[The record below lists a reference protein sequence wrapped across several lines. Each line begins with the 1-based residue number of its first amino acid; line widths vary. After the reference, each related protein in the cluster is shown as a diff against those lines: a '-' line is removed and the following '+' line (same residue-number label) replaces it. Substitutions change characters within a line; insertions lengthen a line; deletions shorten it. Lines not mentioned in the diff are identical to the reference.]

1 MTTIEMCS
9 FPEYKHKA
17 KDKSGPALLTI
28 GSFRITSEPM
38 HYIDHGS
45 GGAAEVMRLVEGP
58 QPALKAGEVLIE
70 VWYAGVSR
78 PDVAQRQGIYAP
90 PADASPV
97 LGLEVSGRIV
107 DVAAG
112 VLQWKKGDIVCAL
125 TSGGGYAE
133 YCAVPAGNCLPIPP
147 GLSPLEASTLPEN
160 FFTVWSNVF
169 ERAKLKAGD
178 KFLVHGGSSGIG
190 LTAIQLAK
198 HFGAQ
203 IYTTVGTAEK
213 AAYCKKMGADVTY
226 NYKEQDWA
234 KLIWPDSGKHGMD
247 VILDIVGGK
256 YIMKNLRSLA
266 IEGRLVQIAF
276 LHGAEAPDFDAMRIM
291 MRRLTVMG
299 STLRPRTHEEK
310 AAIAQS
316 LLANVWPLFGT
327 GQLKSFVFKTFA
339 LKDVVAA
346 HELLESSRHIG
357 KLVLEVKAA

>member
-1 MTTIEMCS
+1 M
-9 FPEYKHKA
+9 
-17 KDKSGPALLTI
+17 L
-28 GSFRITSEPM
+28 
-38 HYIDHGS
+38 YIDHGA

-58 QPALKAGEVLIE
+58 SPVLKPGEVLIE

-90 PADASPV
+90 PAGASPL
-97 LGLEVSGRIV
+97 LGLEVSGRITEV
-107 DVAAG
+107 ASDVQ
-112 VLQWKKGDIVCAL
+112 QWKKGDIVCAL

-133 YCAVPAGNCLPIPP
+133 YCAVPAGNCMPIPP
-147 GLSPLEASTLPEN
+147 GLSPLEAATLPEN

-169 ERAKLKAGD
+169 ERAQLKAGE

-198 HFGAQ
+198 HFGAEV
-203 IYTTVGTAEK
+203 YTTVGTDEK
-213 AAYCKKMGADVTY
+213 AAYCRKMGADIVY

-234 KLIWPDSGKHGMD
+234 KMIWPDSGKHGVD
-247 VILDIVGGK
+247 VILDIVGGE

-291 MRRLTVMG
+291 MRRLTIMG
-299 STLRPRTHEEK
+299 STLRPRTVEEK
-310 AAIAQS
+310 AAIGKS
-316 LLANVWPLFGT
+316 LVEKVWPLFGT
-327 GQLKSFVFKTFA
+327 GQLKSFVFKIFPLREA
-339 LKDVVAA
+339 VAA
-346 HELLESSRHIG
+346 HQLLESSKHIG

>member
-1 MTTIEMCS
+1 MR
-9 FPEYKHKA
+9 FV
-17 KDKSGPALLTI
+17 
-28 GSFRITSEPM
+28 
-38 HYIDHGS
+38 DHAT
-45 GGAAEVMRLVEGP
+45 GGAAEVMRVIEGP
-58 QPALKAGEVLIE
+58 MPKPKTGEVLIE

-97 LGLEVSGRIV
+97 LGLEVAGQIV
-107 DVAAG
+107 EVAPDVRE
-112 VLQWKKGDIVCAL
+112 WKKGDVVCAL

-133 YCAVPAGNCLPIPP
+133 YCAVPVGNCMPIPP
-147 GLSPLEASTLPEN
+147 GLSPMEAATLPEN

-169 ERAKLKAGD
+169 DRAQLKAGE

-198 HFGAQ
+198 HFGAE

-213 AAYCKKMGADVTY
+213 AAYCQKMGASTVY

-234 KLIWPDSGKHGMD
+234 KMIWPDSGKHGMD
-247 VILDIVGGK
+247 VILDIVGGE

-291 MRRLTVMG
+291 MRRLTIMG
-299 STLRPRTHEEK
+299 STLRPRTLAEK
-310 AAIAQS
+310 AAIGRD
-316 LLANVWPLFGT
+316 LVEKVWPLFGD
-327 GQLKSFVFKTFA
+327 GALKSFVFKTFA
-339 LKDVVAA
+339 LNDVIAA
-346 HELLESSRHIG
+346 HQLLESSKHIG
-357 KLVLEVKAA
+357 KLVLEVKPA